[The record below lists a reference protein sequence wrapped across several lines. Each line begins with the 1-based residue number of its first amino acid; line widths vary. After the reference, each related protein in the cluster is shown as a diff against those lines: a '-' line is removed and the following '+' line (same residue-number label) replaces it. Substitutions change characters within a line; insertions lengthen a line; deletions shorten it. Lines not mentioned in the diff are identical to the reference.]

1 MQWTEHVN
9 KVIKSGYGTV
19 SVLRKLNNIAPFS
32 VRKHLVKSL
41 MLSKLDYDAVFTPL
55 PVYLIKRLQRVQ
67 LAAAGF
73 VLGRCANEKDLLKL
87 KWLPISERRDH
98 RLACLA
104 HRALYSTDWPAYLQL
119 KQYLPA
125 RTLRSSDALQ
135 LTVPKE
141 AGTFQYTCAKVFN
154 SFPKG
159 TRNTVDRGCFIKK
172 SKQHFIAIAKDRLQ

>member
-1 MQWTEHVN
+1 MWRISHSLS
-9 KVIKSGYGTV
+9 KSTL
-19 SVLRKLNNIAPFS
+19 SVLRKLKNIAPFS
-32 VRKHLVKSL
+32 AFS
-41 MLSKLDYDAVFTPL
+41 MISKLDYNDAVFTPL

-73 VLGRCANEKDLLKL
+73 VLGRYANEKDLLKL

-104 HRALYSTDWPAYLQL
+104 LRALYSTDWPAYLQL

-154 SFPKG
+154 SLPKN

-172 SKQHFIAIAKDRLQ
+172 SKHFIAIAKDRLQ